1 MELQTKIKRY
11 RSEHDQTLRFLKQ
24 WEEALQAAARAD
36 QEFRNIGLARLC
48 EMETQLTALV
58 RHCEEEEQEFDAP
71 SRHYLDDRAIEHLQ
85 DEHAQLQ
92 ELTGSYKRLLRVLC
106 TTPATRSLVELGQQL
121 VAQLRRHIAYEEGLL
136 KQIEDGQARIL
147 QR

>member
-58 RHCEEEEQEFDAP
+58 RHCEEEEQEF
-71 SRHYLDDRAIEHLQ
+71 DDRAIEHLQ